1 MYHNGLRYGR
11 IAALVL
17 FTHIVMLLAV
27 LFRGNYETIQD
38 LAPLTIAVLGLDVVY
53 IITLRFFYKQMTYT
67 TDFLLLLILNISVI
81 FQSCFGGIGFAAKH
95 YITCIMAL
103 ICCQIMFLLTRNH
116 IRLMAIKKYLYIVLG
131 VIMLAILLLTG
142 SRSMWIQIGPISLQ
156 PSEFMKPVFVLLCAT
171 SIMEQHEKTK
181 VLFFYV
187 SKEALLGNR
196 LIPRHLCAAMVV
208 LLGLGQFA
216 NLCRSLWLCSHL
228 PDLLPKG
235 KILENDLD
243 FPVCSWRAGRHCRCE
258 ICTGLCTR
266 PSFCGH
272 LE

>member
-27 LFRGNYETIQD
+27 LFRGHYETIQD

-53 IITLRFFYKQMTYT
+53 IIVLRFFYKQMTYT

-142 SRSMWIQIGPISLQ
+142 SRSMWIQIGSLSLQ

-181 VLFFYV
+181 VLFFY
-187 SKEALLGNR
+187 
-196 LIPRHLCAAMVV
+196 C
-208 LLGLGQFA
+208 F
-216 NLCRSLWLCSHL
+216 
-228 PDLLPKG
+228 
-235 KILENDLD
+235 
-243 FPVCSWRAGRHCRCE
+243 
-258 ICTGLCTR
+258 
-266 PSFCGH
+266 
-272 LE
+272 

>member
-53 IITLRFFYKQMTYT
+53 IIVLRFFYKQMTYT

-131 VIMLAILLLTG
+131 VIMLAILLLTAAG
-142 SRSMWIQIGPISLQ
+142 ACG
-156 PSEFMKPVFVLLCAT
+156 F
-171 SIMEQHEKTK
+171 
-181 VLFFYV
+181 
-187 SKEALLGNR
+187 R
-196 LIPRHLCAAMVV
+196 LDQSACSPL
-208 LLGLGQFA
+208 
-216 NLCRSLWLCSHL
+216 NL
-228 PDLLPKG
+228 
-235 KILENDLD
+235 
-243 FPVCSWRAGRHCRCE
+243 
-258 ICTGLCTR
+258 
-266 PSFCGH
+266 
-272 LE
+272 

>member
-53 IITLRFFYKQMTYT
+53 IIVLRFFYKQMTYT

-81 FQSCFGGIGFAAKH
+81 FQSCFGGIGFAARH

-181 VLFFYV
+181 SIFFMFP
-187 SKEALLGNR
+187 KKLIFNR

-208 LLGLGQFA
+208 SGLGQFA
-216 NLCRSLWLCSHL
+216 NFRRCLWLCGHL
-228 PDLLPKG
+228 PHLLPKG

-243 FPVCSWRAGRHCRCE
+243 FPVCSWRAGGHCRCE